1 MGFCGLFSDG
11 YECRMM
17 VLGKAMIP
25 AKALSLCTALLLAAA
40 LCLAQQ
46 PAPPPA
52 DHPPIQTPDRRAE
65 LSRLTEQFSTGP
77 VEAAPVPRNNFID
90 EHIFS
95 KIEKEGVPH
104 APLADDATFFRRL
117 YLDLTGRLPDAA
129 AAQAFVASTE
139 PGKRDKLIDQL
150 VGSEEWRERWTYWLL
165 DLWRSSQNRIGVA
178 GRNLFHEYVYDA
190 LQYGQPFDEMVRE
203 MLTSEARSNWYVG
216 PASYLVRWVVFADSC
231 VETAHEDSAD
241 DMAVYT
247 FRHFLGINLQCV
259 SCHDGAAHLEKMN
272 AWLTARKRDEFYAQA
287 AFFGKTRVL
296 RRVELRNT
304 QDEYLIDDKERDGY
318 SAAAKSYVRVHR
330 AGEGKVEPRFIL
342 GGEQPAPGKPL
353 RAELARIL
361 TSHRQFARATVNR
374 FWAELVGVG
383 IVDPVDEFD
392 LSRLD
397 PKDVPPGW
405 TAQPTHP
412 ELLEALAED
421 FERSGYNLQHL
432 MKMITKSSTYQLSS
446 RFPGEWKPEYARL
459 FARKLVRRLPA
470 EQVYDSI
477 VKATGVVTEIQIPR
491 TDKTVQYLVQTRGPY
506 DARASRSLDRQ
517 FRKDIQFFLESFG
530 QANREYNEPSREG
543 SIIQAALMMNSALV
557 KDRAK
562 PVPGSFLAGLLQQQ
576 DVPDEEFARRL
587 FWRFLTRDPDAA
599 ERDQALT
606 LLAERGRKDG
616 GEDLQWVLMNKVEF
630 LFNY

>member
-1 MGFCGLFSDG
+1 MTLSV
-11 YECRMM
+11 R
-17 VLGKAMIP
+17 
-25 AKALSLCTALLLAAA
+25 ALARPLALLVAPSLCF
-40 LCLAQQ
+40 AQQ
-46 PAPPPA
+46 PAPEPPPL
-52 DHPPIQTPDRRAE
+52 DHPPIETPDRRE
-65 LSRLTEQFSTGP
+65 QLSRLTEQFSAGP

-95 KIEKEGVPH
+95 KIEREAAPH
-104 APLADDATFFRRL
+104 APLAGDATFYRRL
-117 YLDLTGRLPDAA
+117 HLDLTGRLPDAE
-129 AAQAFVASTE
+129 AAQAFAASTD
-139 PGKRDKLIDQL
+139 PGKREKIIDQL

-165 DLWRSSQNRIGVA
+165 DLWRSSQNRIGVP
-178 GRNLFHEYVYDA
+178 GRNLFHDYVYDA

-241 DMAVYT
+241 DMAVYA
-247 FRHFLGINLQCV
+247 FRHFMGINLQCV
-259 SCHDGAAHLEKMN
+259 SCHDGAKHLEKMN
-272 AWLTARKRDEFYAQA
+272 VWLTERKRDEFYAQA
-287 AFFGKTRVL
+287 AFFGNTRVL

-318 SAAAKSYVRVHR
+318 SAAAKSFVRVAR
-330 AGEGKVEPRFIL
+330 TGEGKVGPRFIL
-342 GGEQPAPGKPL
+342 GGEEPRPGKPL
-353 RAELARIL
+353 REELARIL

-392 LSRLD
+392 LARMD
-397 PKDVPPGW
+397 PDSLPEGW

-421 FERSGYNLQHL
+421 FERSGYDLQHL
-432 MKMITKSSTYQLSS
+432 MKTITKSSTYQLSS
-446 RFPGEWKPEYARL
+446 RFPAEWKPEYARL

-491 TDKTVQYLVQTRGPY
+491 TDKRVQYLVQTRGPF
-506 DARASRSLDRQ
+506 DARASRSVDRQ

-530 QANREYNEPSREG
+530 QANREYNEPSRDG

-562 PVPGSFLAGLLQQQ
+562 PVPGSYLANLLQEQE
-576 DVPDEEFARRL
+576 VSDEEFASRL
-587 FWRFLTRDPDAA
+587 FWRFLTRNPDPA
-599 ERDQALT
+599 EKDQALT